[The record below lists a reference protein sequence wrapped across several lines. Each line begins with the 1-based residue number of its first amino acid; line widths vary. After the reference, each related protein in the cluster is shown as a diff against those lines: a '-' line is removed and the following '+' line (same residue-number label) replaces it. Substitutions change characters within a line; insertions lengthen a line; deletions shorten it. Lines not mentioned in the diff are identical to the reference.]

1 MMGRRRLVAL
11 VSAVVML
18 AIGAGAVVGF
28 AAATQ
33 SEGGRDLIRRV
44 LEAQLERSLE
54 GTVDLGTLS
63 GSFLTDL
70 RTDSL
75 VIRDRD
81 DSVFVATGPIRITFD
96 PRDLMD
102 GRIIL
107 RSAEVTR
114 PFLAMR
120 RGFDTKW
127 SHNRLWPERAGSR
140 LRAPSSAF
148 GSVIVI
154 EDAHVTDGRFK
165 LVMPWEP
172 ADSLHGARRDS
183 AIAVALANPEQVTRR
198 AGDGFMRT
206 WDWTDIEL
214 ELPRVRLAYPD
225 SAGRH
230 FEIRRMDVVESNPP
244 FTLRGITGDVRW
256 LGDSVWFDVP
266 HFDLPH
272 STGSGTG
279 KVVWGS
285 DLPVRYDA
293 RIVGDSVALADVAWI
308 DDALPTTGGG
318 RVVVQIT
325 NAPGDLG
332 VLEYELTALDV
343 RSHASRIRGRMTW
356 GIGGPVTILKDVDIE
371 ASPLDFDL
379 LERFHQGPFPV
390 AWNGRFT
397 GRVRARGGALN
408 RFVVDDVTAVFRD
421 DNVAG
426 AVTRGSASG
435 QLDILRPSEAV
446 FRGFD
451 VTLQRLDLRT
461 LQFLDPDFPRLD
473 GTLSGTARVDSSW
486 LDARF
491 SDADVTHRDGD
502 APPSRLRGT
511 GRLTW
516 GEDRVS
522 YELDAAALP
531 LSFTALAQSFPELPW
546 RGEASGP
553 LRVRGSLADL
563 FVTADLVGEAGRI
576 ETDVRLDAEAPL
588 YRVTGRANLT
598 AVDPRRALDNARA
611 PEGEL
616 TARVAMDVMGDS
628 LADLQGDA
636 TVVLDR
642 SQLDG
647 VRVFAGNAHLR
658 FDDGRALLDT
668 LHVETSALELS
679 GGGALGLHAGRADT
693 LRLRASVDSLGGLRR
708 WLARATTDTLAGRI
722 GLDAIAHGWVRDFA
736 LGASASG
743 TGLLWRGT
751 SVDGVRA
758 TAQLEDLP
766 GTPVG
771 VLALVADTIQS
782 GGFGLTTANARA
794 TLDGS
799 GGAEVSLAGTGTR
812 GTLLRSGARMARVG
826 DSLLVRMDSLSV
838 NTALSRWRLAT
849 PTRLVLG
856 GFGFALDSLVMLA
869 DGDASVRLSGRAPRS
884 GEMGLRFA
892 ARSLPLAD
900 VSELL
905 QLDGASGGHAD
916 LDLVFEGTR
925 HDPAAS
931 GRAELRDAL
940 VSGIRL
946 DTLRLTGRAVADQL
960 QVSATLGPARAP
972 VLTAEGTLPLRL
984 GFNGQRTTWLPEG
997 PVRGNV
1003 HTDSLDLGIFEAF
1016 TEPGAGHPGHLALDV
1031 DVGGTWR
1038 RPTLDGALAVHD
1050 GVLAFEPLGAVR
1062 WHDVEADVAF
1072 IGDSVAVREVS
1083 AASSADGRTGRAR
1096 VSGWMGIADRE
1107 NPVLDLTWNSREFH
1121 AFARPGVADV
1131 DISGDLRLAGE
1142 WRDATL
1148 SGMLTADRAIVSI
1161 PELAGKDV
1169 ISLEEFDRFGIVDTL
1184 VSLADR
1190 RLPAGPPTLVE
1201 NLTIANVPI
1210 TMGRDVWLRS
1220 TEANI
1225 NLGGF
1230 VSITRGRVSRGRDAG
1245 QLQLALD
1252 GPLQT
1257 VRGTYRLNLGPVQ
1270 RTFEVQSGE
1279 IRFFGDPDLN
1289 PTLDINA
1296 VHTVRQYSQQGARPD
1311 VRVQVHL
1318 GGTLTNPTAELSTPD
1333 SARVTNADLISYLVT
1348 GGPSYEI
1355 AGREGDYTSTAA
1367 RVLLSSFGSVL
1378 GGKAAGGLCDDA
1390 QVSTAGLDGYGSG
1403 IRDVG
1408 GSILSGTRFSCA
1420 KQVGD
1425 RAFVRLDAG
1434 LCQVGQLMSAGGN
1447 TTPLNLT
1454 DAIGVKLD
1462 YLLAPGLTASVG
1474 VEPPTNAVLCALNG
1488 SARGFVPTPQQIGF
1502 DLFRAWRF

>member
-11 VSAVVML
+11 VSALAML
-18 AIGAGAVVGF
+18 AIGAGVVVGF

-33 SEGGRDLIRRV
+33 SEGGRNLIRRV

-54 GTVDLGTLS
+54 GTVELGTLS

-75 VIRDRD
+75 VIRDRN
-81 DSVFVATGPIRITFD
+81 DSVFVATGPIRVTFD
-96 PRDLMD
+96 PRDLVD

-107 RSAEVTR
+107 RSAEITR

-127 SHNRLWPERAGSR
+127 SHNRLWPERPGTR
-140 LRAPSSAF
+140 LRAPRSAF
-148 GSVIVI
+148 GSVIII
-154 EDAHVTDGRFK
+154 EDAQVTDGRFT
-165 LVMPWEP
+165 LMMPWEP
-172 ADSLHGARRDS
+172 ADSLRGARRDS
-183 AIAVALANPEQVTRR
+183 AIAVALENPEQITRR
-198 AGDGFMRT
+198 ADDGFIRT
-206 WDWTDIEL
+206 WNWTDIQL
-214 ELPRVRLAYPD
+214 ALPRVRLAYPD

-230 FEIRRMDVVESNPP
+230 FEIARMDVDESNPP
-244 FTLRGITGDVRW
+244 FTFHDITGDVRW
-256 LGDSVWFDVP
+256 LGDSVWFDVS
-266 HFDLPH
+266 HFDLRA
-272 STGSGTG
+272 STGRGRG
-279 KVVWGS
+279 KIVWGS

-293 RIVGDSVALADVAWI
+293 QVVGDSVSMADIAWI

-318 RVVVQIT
+318 SVVLRIANSVE
-325 NAPGDLG
+325 DLEI
-332 VLEYELTALDV
+332 LEYELTSLDV
-343 RSHASRIRGRMTW
+343 RTHGSRLRGRMTW
-356 GIGGPVTILKDVDIE
+356 GIGGPVTLLKDVDLE
-371 ASPLDFDL
+371 ASPLDFAL

-390 AWNGRFT
+390 AWKGRFT
-397 GRVRARGGALN
+397 GRVRARGGPLN
-408 RFVVDDVTAVFRD
+408 RFMVDDVTTVFRD
-421 DNVAG
+421 ANVPG

-446 FRGFD
+446 FRGFT
-451 VTLQRLDLRT
+451 VRLQQLDLRT
-461 LQFLDPDFPRLD
+461 LQFLDSDFPRLD
-473 GTLSGTARVDSSW
+473 GTLAGTARVDSSW

-491 SDADVTHRDGD
+491 SEADVTHRDGD

-516 GEDRVS
+516 GADRVS

-531 LSFTALAQSFPELPW
+531 LSFTALAQSFPETPW

-563 FVTADLVGEAGRI
+563 FVTADLVGEAGRV
-576 ETDVRLDAEAPL
+576 ETDLRLDAERPV
-588 YRVTGRANLT
+588 YRVTGRANLS
-598 AVDPRRALDNARA
+598 AVDPRRALDNERA
-611 PEGEL
+611 PDGEL

-636 TVVLDR
+636 TVIVDR
-642 SQLDG
+642 SLLDG
-647 VRVFAGNAHLR
+647 VRVFAGNARMR
-658 FDDGRALLDT
+658 FGEGRAMLDT
-668 LHVETSALELS
+668 LHLETSALELS
-679 GGGALGLHAGRADT
+679 AGGALGLHAGRPDT
-693 LRLRASVDSLGGLRR
+693 LRVRASVDSLGGLRR
-708 WLARATTDTLAGRI
+708 WLARATNDSLAGRI
-722 GLDAIAHGWVRDFA
+722 GLEALAHGWLRDFA
-736 LGASASG
+736 VGATANGS
-743 TGLLWRGT
+743 GLLWRGT
-751 SVDGVRA
+751 TIEGVRG

-771 VLALVADTIQS
+771 VMALVADTVQS
-782 GGFGLTTANARA
+782 GGFGLSTINARA

-799 GGAEVSLAGTGTR
+799 GGAEVSVAGTGAR
-812 GTLLRSGARMARVG
+812 GTLLRSGARVARVD

-838 NTALSRWRLAT
+838 NTALSRWRLSS
-849 PTRLVLG
+849 PTRLALG
-856 GFGFALDSLVMLA
+856 AFGFALDSLVMLA
-869 DGDASVRLSGRAPRS
+869 DADASVRLSGAAPRT
-884 GEMGLRFA
+884 GPMGLRFA
-892 ARSLPLAD
+892 ARALPLAD

-905 QLDGASGGHAD
+905 QLDGASAGHAD
-916 LDLVFEGTR
+916 VDLVLEGTR
-925 HDPAAS
+925 HAPEVG
-931 GRAELRDAL
+931 GRAELRNAL

-960 QVSATLGPARAP
+960 QLSAILGPSDAP
-972 VLTAEGTLPLRL
+972 SLRAEGTLPLRV
-984 GFNGQRTTWLPEG
+984 GFNGTRTTWLDGG
-997 PVRGNV
+997 PVRGSV
-1003 HTDSLDLGIFEAF
+1003 HADSLSLGIFEAL
-1016 TEPGAGHPGHLALDV
+1016 TDDVTGYPGRLALDV
-1031 DVGGTWR
+1031 RLGGTWG
-1038 RPTLDGALAVHD
+1038 RPTLDGELNVRD
-1050 GVLAFEPLGAVR
+1050 GVLALGPLGDVR
-1062 WHDVEADVAF
+1062 WHDVGADVAF

-1083 AASSADGRTGRAR
+1083 AMSSVDGRTGRAR
-1096 VSGWMGIADRE
+1096 VSGWMSIADRE
-1107 NPVLDLTWNSREFH
+1107 NPLLDLRWNSREFH

-1131 DISGDLRLAGE
+1131 DISGELRLAGE

-1148 SGMLTADRAIVSI
+1148 SGMLTADRAVVSI

-1169 ISLEEFDRFGIVDTL
+1169 ISLEEFDRFGVVDTL
-1184 VSLADR
+1184 VSLANR
-1190 RLPAGPPTLVE
+1190 RLPTGPSTLVE

-1230 VSITRGRVSRGRDAG
+1230 VSITRGRVTRGRDAG

-1270 RTFEVQSGE
+1270 RTFEVQDGE

-1311 VRVQVHL
+1311 VRVRVHL

-1390 QVSTAGLDGYGSG
+1390 QVSTAGLEGYGGG

-1425 RAFVRLDAG
+1425 RAFLRLDAG
-1434 LCQVGQLMSAGGN
+1434 LCQVGQLMSAGGS
-1447 TTPLNLT
+1447 TTALNLT

-1462 YLLAPGLTASVG
+1462 YLLAPGLTASMG